1 MSEMDAIIKEF
12 LLESSENLDRLDR
25 DLIELEKDPTSQPML
40 AGIFRTIHSIKGA
53 TGFLGFAK
61 LGEVAHAGESLLSHL
76 RDGVLLLNPK
86 ITSGL
91 LSLVDAIRQMLLE
104 IGEKGVEGDDDH
116 TALIEHLRKLQEGG
130 TSTPPSAQLAGSP
143 ALVVGENGA
152 TAPVKAVSQPQ
163 SAVATLPRTGR
174 NQDDDPPGS
183 PSGGGSARTT
193 PSSGSS
199 QTPKDTHSRS
209 SDGGSLRV
217 DVHQLDKLMDLVGEL
232 VLVRNQILQ
241 ISSRQ
246 TDPALVVAS
255 QRLNLI
261 SSEIREGVAKSRMQ
275 PIDNIWNKVPR
286 LMRDLTIQC
295 GKKVRLQMDGKETEL
310 DKTLLEAI
318 QDPLTH
324 LVRNAV
330 DHGIE
335 TPEVRMAAGKPAEG
349 CLILRAFHENGEV
362 NIEISDDGAGIDLK
376 RIRQKAVEKGLVTS
390 EKARCMD
397 DREVLDLIFLPG
409 FSTAQS
415 VTNVSGRGVGMDVVR
430 TNIEKIGGTI
440 EIQNS
445 PGLGTT
451 MRIRI
456 PLTLA
461 IISTLMVSVRGD
473 CYAIPQVNAVELMPL
488 YEMEERKQID
498 RIPGTALF
506 RLRGRILPLLFLAD
520 ELQVKPTT
528 ESLAPQEAA
537 SHTQTV
543 VILQARDRQFGLV
556 VDQVHDTEEVVVKPL
571 GKHLKG
577 VPIYAGATILGDGRV
592 ALILDVPGLAR
603 HASVAPEAEA
613 CNPARLGLV
622 QEHADHESRPLLV
635 VEGPN
640 EERLAIP
647 LSDVARLEEFPR
659 SAVEM
664 TGDRE
669 VLQYR
674 DEILP
679 LVRIPELLSDA
690 RPASHARAKE
700 HMNSENFQV
709 VVCRRNGNAFGL
721 VVNRIFDVVEH
732 SIAKLGISHH
742 SAGTACT
749 VIQGRVT
756 RILDMEE
763 IISSAWLPTP
773 VAVEMEV

>member
-1 MSEMDAIIKEF
+1 M
-12 LLESSENLDRLDR
+12 
-25 DLIELEKDPTSQPML
+25 
-40 AGIFRTIHSIKGA
+40 HSIKGA

-61 LGEVAHAGESLLSHL
+61 LGEVTHAGESLLSRL
-76 RDGVLLLNPK
+76 RDGAIILNPE
-86 ITSGL
+86 ITSGM
-91 LSLVDAIRQMLLE
+91 LSLVDATRQMLSE
-104 IGEKGVEGDDDH
+104 IGETGAEGNGDH
-116 TALIEHLRKLQEGG
+116 SVLIERLRKLQEGG
-130 TSTPPSAQLAGSP
+130 TSAPPPRIADARVSSVGEKSAPPSVTSLPQPESP
-143 ALVVGENGA
+143 VQ
-152 TAPVKAVSQPQ
+152 TRS
-163 SAVATLPRTGR
+163 RTGR
-174 NQDDDPPGS
+174 DQDDEPPGS
-183 PSGGGSARTT
+183 ATGGAQGQSPRSSNPSQA
-193 PSSGSS
+193 
-199 QTPKDTHSRS
+199 PKDTHSRS

-241 ISSRQ
+241 ISSHQ
-246 TDPALVVAS
+246 SDLAFVVAS

-261 SSEIREGVAKSRMQ
+261 TSEIQEGVAQSRMQ
-275 PIDNIWNKVPR
+275 PIDNIWHKVPR

-335 TPEVRMAAGKPAEG
+335 TPEVRQAAGKAAEG
-349 CLILRAFHENGEV
+349 CLTLRAFHENGEV
-362 NIEISDDGAGIDLK
+362 NIEIADDGAGIDLN

-390 EKARCMD
+390 EKAHRMD
-397 DREVLDLIFLPG
+397 GREILDLIFLPG
-409 FSTAQS
+409 FSTAQA

-440 EIQNS
+440 EVQNS

-473 CYAIPQVNAVELMPL
+473 RYAIPQVNAVELVPL
-488 YEMEERKQID
+488 DEMEQKKQID
-498 RIPGTALF
+498 RIPGTTLC
-506 RLRGRILPLLFLAD
+506 RLRGRILPLLFLDD
-520 ELQVKPTT
+520 ELRVEPTAGP
-528 ESLAPQEAA
+528 LAPQEVGSQAR
-537 SHTQTV
+537 TV

-592 ALILDVPGLAR
+592 ALILDVPGLAQR
-603 HASVAPEAEA
+603 ASVAPEAEVA
-613 CNPARLGLV
+613 NPARLGLV
-622 QEHADHESRPLLV
+622 QEDADHESKSLLV

-659 SAVEM
+659 SAVEI

-669 VLQYR
+669 VVQYR
-674 DEILP
+674 DEILH
-679 LVRIPELLSDA
+679 LVRIPDLLLDA
-690 RPASHARAKE
+690 RPESQAKAKE
-700 HMNSENFQV
+700 NMTSENFQV
-709 VVCRRNGNAFGL
+709 VVCRRNGHAFGL

-732 SIAKLGISHH
+732 TIAKLGNSRH
-742 SAGTACT
+742 SAGTACA

-756 RILDMEE
+756 RILDMEGLL
-763 IISSAWLPTP
+763 SSAWLPALD
-773 VAVEMEV
+773 AVEMEA

>member
-1 MSEMDAIIKEF
+1 MSEMDAIVKEF
-12 LLESSENLDRLDR
+12 LIESNENLDRLDR

-40 AGIFRTIHSIKGA
+40 AEIFRTIHSIKGA
-53 TGFLGFAK
+53 TGFLGFVK
-61 LGEVAHAGESLLSHL
+61 LGEVTHAGESLLSRL
-76 RDGVLLLNPK
+76 RDGVLILNPE

-91 LSLVDAIRQMLLE
+91 LALVDATRQMLSE
-104 IGEKGVEGDDDH
+104 IGETGEEGNGDH
-116 TALIEHLRKLQEGG
+116 TVLIERLRKLQDGG
-130 TSTPPSAQLAGSP
+130 TPAPPSRSAD
-143 ALVVGENGA
+143 
-152 TAPVKAVSQPQ
+152 APVAAGGEQCAPSLVKAASPPQ
-163 SAVATLPRTGR
+163 STVQTKSRTGR
-174 NQDDDPPGS
+174 GHDDEPPDS
-183 PSGGGSARTT
+183 PSVGGQGYTSPSAN
-193 PSSGSS
+193 PS
-199 QTPKDTHSRS
+199 QAPKDTHSRS

-217 DVHQLDKLMDLVGEL
+217 DVLQLDKLMDLVGEL

-241 ISSRQ
+241 ISSHQ
-246 TDPALVVAS
+246 TEPAFVVAS

-261 SSEIREGVAKSRMQ
+261 TSEIQEGVAKSRMQ
-275 PIDNIWNKVPR
+275 PIDNIWQRVPR

-295 GKKVRLQMDGKETEL
+295 GKKVRLRMYGSETEL

-324 LVRNAV
+324 LVRNSV

-335 TPEVRMAAGKPAEG
+335 TPEVRVAAGKPAEG
-349 CLILRAFHENGEV
+349 CLTLRAFHENAEV
-362 NIEISDDGAGIDLK
+362 NIEISDDGAGIDLN
-376 RIRQKAVEKGLVTS
+376 RVRQKAVEKGLITS
-390 EKARCMD
+390 EKAGGMD

-409 FSTAQS
+409 FSTAQA
-415 VTNVSGRGVGMDVVR
+415 VTNISGRGVGMDVVR

-440 EIQNS
+440 EVQNS

-461 IISTLMVSVRGD
+461 IIPTLMVSVRGD
-473 CYAIPQVNAVELMPL
+473 RYAIPQVNAVELVPL
-488 YEMEERKQID
+488 NEMEEKKQID
-498 RIPGTALF
+498 RIPGTTLC
-506 RLRGRILPLLFLAD
+506 RLRGRILPLLFLDD
-520 ELQVKPTT
+520 ELQVKPAT
-528 ESLAPQEAA
+528 ESLAPQGAA
-537 SHTQTV
+537 SPTRTV
-543 VILQARDRQFGLV
+543 VVLQARDRQFGLV

-603 HASVAPEAEA
+603 RAAVAPEAKPD
-613 CNPARLGLV
+613 NLARMGLI
-622 QEHADHESRPLLV
+622 QEHADRESKSLLV

-640 EERLAIP
+640 EERFAIP

-679 LVRIPELLSDA
+679 LLRIPELPQDA
-690 RPASHARAKE
+690 SPALQAKGKK
-700 HMNSENFQV
+700 HSTSENFQV
-709 VVCRRNGNAFGL
+709 VVCNRNGHAFGL

-732 SIAKLGISHH
+732 SIANLGISRH
-742 SAGTACT
+742 SAGAACA

-763 IISSAWLPTP
+763 LVSSAWLPAP
-773 VAVEMEV
+773 VAVEMEA